1 MQIMPMV
8 VRFARFLRCGLC
20 GRLLQ
25 VWLVGEESGAAAD
38 PENPEWYA
46 AEAEERLPPAVG
58 EKVVLFEHEV
68 IDRLGPMHTH

>member
-1 MQIMPMV
+1 MLLMPMV

-25 VWLVGEESGAAAD
+25 VWLVGEEPTD
-38 PENPEWYA
+38 RENPEWYA

-58 EKVVLFEHEV
+58 ERMVLYEHEV
-68 IDRLGPMHTH
+68 IDRIGPMHTH